1 MKKDSFGKDYSNLE
15 KTHES
20 VVIPKEQISKPASKT
35 EEKKTSA
42 LRNLAAKFQ
51 IATGRKKTTTA
62 DYSLPVESS
71 ESEKSFEKAAEKSEE
86 AHFKAPVQIIPESYN
101 QNQQGKNGSCMLTW
115 PRHPVYRTGQETG
128 F

>member
-1 MKKDSFGKDYSNLE
+1 MKKDSFNSNME

-20 VVIPKEQISKPASKT
+20 VVIPKEHISKPPSKT

-51 IATGRKKTTTA
+51 IGRNNKK

-71 ESEKSFEKAAEKSEE
+71 ESEKSFEKAAENVQE
-86 AHFKAPVQIIPESYN
+86 AHFKAPIIPESYN
-101 QNQQGKNGSCMLTW
+101 QQGIDQLFLRSFFT
-115 PRHPVYRTGQETG
+115 RSDAR
-128 F
+128 